1 MLTHACLCAHTHTL
15 RSSVHEHQADVGHLD
30 GKSQLFSLF
39 PDRIRFSDLD
49 LWAEAGAGSF
59 LGQEG
64 LGKCTWQRDPSPSRR
79 YPRPLPCIS
88 AHRRADAQL
97 FRGLLNT
104 GVSRYRCEAHV
115 PLLPLAAVCRTKM
128 DVLIFGIWPNS
139 LSSLTCGVAAIHII
153 MEKPS
158 ESS

>member
-1 MLTHACLCAHTHTL
+1 MLTHACLCTLTHTL
-15 RSSVHEHQADVGHLD
+15 RSSVHEHQADVGHLA

-49 LWAEAGAGSF
+49 LWAETGAGSF

-64 LGKCTWQRDPSPSRR
+64 PGKCTWQRHPSPSQR
-79 YPRPLPCIS
+79 YPRPLPCRS
-88 AHRRADAQL
+88 AHRRADAWL

-104 GVSRYRCEAHV
+104 GVSRYWAHV

-128 DVLIFGIWPNS
+128 DVLVFGIWPNS
-139 LSSLTCGVAAIHII
+139 LSSLTRGVAAIRII
-153 MEKPS
+153 MEKPA